1 MSKSKLSKSIY
12 LYKTKKILRE
22 LKKKKGRGTELI
34 SLYIPKGRSIY
45 DVAASLREEYGT
57 ASNIKSTTTRKNVQ
71 DALTKVMQRLKMYKT
86 TPENG
91 LVIFCG
97 ALPPYEDAPL
107 GSEVIQLYEI
117 EPLKPLEVSLYRC
130 DDHFH
135 TEPLE
140 AMLQEEKVIGII
152 SLDSTEAGFGI
163 ISGSRF
169 EVVEVET
176 SGVSGKTKKGGQSA
190 RRYERLREME
200 LTHYFNR
207 VGKKAKE
214 IFIDIYRVQGLI
226 VAGPGPTKEDFVNG
240 GYLDYRLQNSLLA
253 TLDSSYAGAE
263 GVREAF
269 NKAEGFLKD
278 VRVMEERKLIQ
289 RFLREITSS
298 GLALYGIKEVLNS
311 IKNESADTVL
321 VLEDLNLIMLK
332 KVCKDCNEIQEKVV
346 NKEEYISAKQ
356 ELVSKPCSCDSQNF
370 QIEEYDVVDYLSDLA
385 LDHNVNLEVISSKTE
400 DSLMLR
406 SFGGIAALLR
416 YKVN

>member
-1 MSKSKLSKSIY
+1 MNSFY
-12 LYKTKKILRE
+12 LYKTKKLLKD

-45 DVAASLREEYGT
+45 DVLSSLREEYGT
-57 ASNIKSTTTRKNVQ
+57 AANIKSTTTRKNVQ
-71 DALTKVMQRLKMYKT
+71 DALTKVMQRLKMYKE

-97 ALPPYEDAPL
+97 ALPPYPDAPL
-107 GSEVIQLYEI
+107 GSEVIQIYEI
-117 EPLKPLEVSLYRC
+117 LPPKPLEVSLYRC

-140 AMLQEEKVIGII
+140 DMLQEEKAIGII

-169 EVVEVET
+169 EVVDVET

-214 IFIDIYRVQGLI
+214 IFLDKVQGLI
-226 VAGPGPTKEDFVNG
+226 IAGPGPTKEEFIKG
-240 GYLDYRLQNSLLA
+240 GYLDYRLQNSIIA

-269 NKAEGFLKD
+269 NKAEEFLKD
-278 VRVMEERKLIQ
+278 IRVMEERKLIQ
-289 RFLREITSS
+289 RFLKEITRD
-298 GLALYGIKEVLNS
+298 GLAVYGIKDVLNHIS
-311 IKNESADTVL
+311 EAETIL
-321 VLEDLNLIMLK
+321 VLEDVGLTLIR
-332 KVCKDCNEIQEKVV
+332 KVCKECDYKEERIV
-346 NKEEYISAKQ
+346 NKEEYIKVKQ
-356 ELVSKPCSCDSQNF
+356 ELISQACKCNSKDF
-370 QIEEYDVVDYLSDLA
+370 QLEEYDIIDYLSELA
-385 LDHNVNLEVISSKTE
+385 LDNKVALEVISSKTE
-400 DSLMLR
+400 DSEMLR

-416 YKVN
+416 Y